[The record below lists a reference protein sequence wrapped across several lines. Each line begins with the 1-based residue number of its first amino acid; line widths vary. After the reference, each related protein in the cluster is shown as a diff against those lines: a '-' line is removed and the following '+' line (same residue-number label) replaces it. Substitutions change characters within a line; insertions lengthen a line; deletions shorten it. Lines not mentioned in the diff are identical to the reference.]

1 MSQITNDEVLKLAR
15 LSKLRLT
22 DAEVQKYTSE
32 LAEILGYID
41 MLSKVDTGGLEPTN
55 QVTGLQNVFR
65 PDTVQEYQATPDEL
79 LKLLPKQKND
89 YIQVKRMI

>member
-15 LSKLRLT
+15 LSRLRLT